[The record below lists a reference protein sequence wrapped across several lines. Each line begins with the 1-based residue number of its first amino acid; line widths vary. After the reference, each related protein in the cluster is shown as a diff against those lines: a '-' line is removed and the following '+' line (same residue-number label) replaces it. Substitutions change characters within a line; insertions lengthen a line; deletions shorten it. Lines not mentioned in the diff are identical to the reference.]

1 LAHHLSNGLY
11 FQSGYTYSKSM
22 DDVST
27 ASVAFDTRFNNQ
39 NNARD
44 SRGLSDF
51 DRRHRF
57 VASWVY
63 QLPFF
68 ASASGL
74 TKGALG
80 GWEASGVLTLQSG
93 TPFTVVDP
101 AGGSAYA
108 LSSPNLA
115 TATFGSGFSCGNA
128 LSSGSITSRLANW
141 VKPNAYQTNAFAPL
155 STGGNSDA
163 TVYGNS
169 PRNCIIGP
177 PQKNVDFT
185 LGKAFKLGEGQ
196 NLRFRADF
204 FNLFNHPSFAS
215 PSAAVVSAAG
225 GSAPITSV
233 VGTPRLI
240 QFSLKYSF

>member
-1 LAHHLSNGLY
+1 
-11 FQSGYTYSKSM
+11 M
-22 DDVST
+22 VDVPP
-27 ASVAFDTRFNNQ
+27 ASVAFDTRFNDQ
-39 NNARD
+39 NNARA

-63 QLPFF
+63 QLPFY
-68 ASASGL
+68 ATASGL

-93 TPFTVVDP
+93 TPFPVVDP

-108 LSSPNLA
+108 LSSPKLA

-128 LSSGSITSRLANW
+128 LSSGGLASRLANW
-141 VKPNAYQTNAFAPL
+141 VKPNAYQTDGFASL

-215 PSAAVVSAAG
+215 PAAAVGLAAG
-225 GSAPITSV
+225 RPLPLTSA
-233 VGTPRLI
+233 VGQPTPSHL
-240 QFSLKYSF
+240 SLD